1 MDVIQHVRDMQ
12 RWSEDRRR
20 GGQTVAFVPTMGFLH
35 EGHLSLVREA
45 KARGDVVV
53 VSIFVNPMQ
62 FNQSS
67 DFDTY
72 PRDAARDERLL
83 RDLEVDV
90 LFMPLPAEVYP
101 DGYQTAVEVEEV
113 TKPLC
118 GAFRPGHFRGVA
130 TVVAKL
136 FNMVK
141 PHCALFGE
149 KDFQQC
155 VVIKRMVRDLNF
167 DIDIVTMPTVR
178 EADGLAMSS
187 RNARL
192 NAAERTASLRI
203 FRALEAA
210 RACVAD
216 GRTDANAVLQTVH
229 AVLDGDG
236 RGAAHGTPDA
246 DIAVRAEYVCLC
258 DPETL
263 EEVRRVSAPTLLA
276 IAAWAGDVRLIDNCV
291 VG

>member
-20 GGQTVAFVPTMGFLH
+20 AGQTVAFVPTMGFLH

-45 KARGDVVV
+45 KTRGDVVV

-62 FNQSS
+62 FNQAS
-67 DFDTY
+67 DFDRY
-72 PRDAARDERLL
+72 PRDEARDERLL
-83 RDLEVDV
+83 RDLGVDV
-90 LFMPLPAEVYP
+90 LFMPPPAEVYP

-130 TVVAKL
+130 SVVAKL

-155 VVIKRMVRDLNF
+155 VVIRRMVRDLNF

-178 EADGLAMSS
+178 EPDGLAMSS

-192 NAAERTASLRI
+192 SVAERAASLRI
-203 FRALEAA
+203 SLALEAA
-210 RACVAD
+210 RTCVAD
-216 GRTDANAVLQTVH
+216 GRTDANAILRTVH
-229 AVLDGDG
+229 AALNRKGKEAEQDQRATDV
-236 RGAAHGTPDA
+236 
-246 DIAVRAEYVCLC
+246 AVRAEYVCLC

-276 IAAWAGDVRLIDNCV
+276 IAAWVGDVRLIDNCLL
-291 VG
+291 G

>member
-1 MDVIQHVRDMQ
+1 MDVVQHVRDMQ

-20 GGQTVAFVPTMGFLH
+20 AGQTVAFVPTMGFLH

-45 KARGDVVV
+45 KMRGDVVV

-62 FNQSS
+62 FNQAS
-67 DFDTY
+67 DFDRY
-72 PRDAARDERLL
+72 PRDEARDERLL
-83 RDLEVDV
+83 RDLGVDV
-90 LFMPLPAEVYP
+90 LFMPPPAEVYP
-101 DGYQTAVEVEEV
+101 DGYQTAVEVEDV

-141 PHCALFGE
+141 PHYALFGE

-155 VVIKRMVRDLNF
+155 VVIRRMVRDLNF

-178 EADGLAMSS
+178 EPDGLAMSS

-203 FRALEAA
+203 SRALEAA

-216 GRTDANAVLQTVH
+216 GRTDANAILRTVH
-229 AVLDGDG
+229 AVLDGKG
-236 RGAAHGTPDA
+236 KEAEPDKRA
-246 DIAVRAEYVCLC
+246 TDVEVRAEYVCLC

-276 IAAWAGDVRLIDNCV
+276 IAAWVGDVRLIDNYV
-291 VG
+291 LG

>member
-276 IAAWAGDVRLIDNCV
+276 IAAWVGDVRLIDNCV

>member
-1 MDVIQHVRDMQ
+1 MDIIQHVRDMQ

-20 GGQTVAFVPTMGFLH
+20 AGQTVAFVPTMGFLH

-45 KARGDVVV
+45 KTRGDVVV

-62 FNQSS
+62 FNQAS
-67 DFDTY
+67 DFDGY
-72 PRDAARDERLL
+72 PRDEVRDERLL
-83 RDLEVDV
+83 RDLGVDV
-90 LFMPLPAEVYP
+90 LFMPPPADVYP
-101 DGYQTAVEVEEV
+101 DGYQTAVEVEDV

-118 GAFRPGHFRGVA
+118 GAFRSGHFRGVA

-155 VVIKRMVRDLNF
+155 VVIRRMVRDLNF
-167 DIDIVTMPTVR
+167 DIDIVTMSTVR
-178 EADGLAMSS
+178 EPDGLAMSS

-192 NAAERTASLRI
+192 SDAERAASLRI
-203 FRALEAA
+203 SRALEAA

-216 GRTDANAVLQTVH
+216 GHTDANAILRIVH
-229 AVLDGDG
+229 ATLNGKGKEVEQDQRATDV
-236 RGAAHGTPDA
+236 
-246 DIAVRAEYVCLC
+246 AVRAEYVCLC

-276 IAAWAGDVRLIDNCV
+276 IAAWVGDVRLIDNCLL
-291 VG
+291 G

>member
-192 NAAERTASLRI
+192 NAAERTVSLRI

-216 GRTDANAVLQTVH
+216 GRTDANAVLRTVH

-276 IAAWAGDVRLIDNCV
+276 IAAWVGDVRLIDNCV
-291 VG
+291 LG

>member
-20 GGQTVAFVPTMGFLH
+20 GGQAVAFVPTMGFLH

-155 VVIKRMVRDLNF
+155 VVIERMVRDLNF

-216 GRTDANAVLQTVH
+216 GRTDANAVLRIVH

-276 IAAWAGDVRLIDNCV
+276 IAAWVGDVRLIDNCV

>member
-1 MDVIQHVRDMQ
+1 MDIIQHVRDMQ

-20 GGQTVAFVPTMGFLH
+20 AGQTVAFVPTMGFLH

-62 FNQSS
+62 FNQAS
-67 DFDTY
+67 DFDRY
-72 PRDAARDERLL
+72 PRDEARDERLL
-83 RDLEVDV
+83 RDLGVDA
-90 LFMPLPAEVYP
+90 LFMPPPAEVYP
-101 DGYQTAVEVEEV
+101 DGYQTAVEVEDV

-155 VVIKRMVRDLNF
+155 VVIRRMVRDLNF

-178 EADGLAMSS
+178 EPDGLAMSS

-192 NAAERTASLRI
+192 SAAERAASLRI
-203 FRALEAA
+203 AQALEAA
-210 RACVAD
+210 RVCVAD
-216 GRTDANAVLQTVH
+216 GRTDANAILRTVH
-229 AVLDGDG
+229 AVLNGKGKEAEQDKRTTDV
-236 RGAAHGTPDA
+236 
-246 DIAVRAEYVCLC
+246 AVRAEYVCLC

-276 IAAWAGDVRLIDNCV
+276 ITAWIGDVRLIDNCLL
-291 VG
+291 G

>member
-216 GRTDANAVLQTVH
+216 GRTDANAVLRTVH

-276 IAAWAGDVRLIDNCV
+276 IAAWVGDVRLIDNCV

>member
-12 RWSEDRRR
+12 RWSEDRCR

-45 KARGDVVV
+45 KTRGDVVV

-62 FNQSS
+62 FNQAS
-67 DFDTY
+67 DFDRY
-72 PRDAARDERLL
+72 PRDEARDERLL
-83 RDLEVDV
+83 RDLGVDV
-90 LFMPLPAEVYP
+90 LFMPPPAEVYP
-101 DGYQTAVEVEEV
+101 DGYQTAVEVEDV

-141 PHCALFGE
+141 PHYALFGE

-155 VVIKRMVRDLNF
+155 VVIRRMVRDLNF

-178 EADGLAMSS
+178 EPDGLAMSS

-192 NAAERTASLRI
+192 NAADRAASLRI
-203 FRALEAA
+203 AQALEAA

-216 GRTDANAVLQTVH
+216 GRTDANAILRTVH
-229 AVLDGDG
+229 AVLNGKGQEAEQDKRATDVE
-236 RGAAHGTPDA
+236 
-246 DIAVRAEYVCLC
+246 VRAEYVCLC

-276 IAAWAGDVRLIDNCV
+276 IAAWVGDVRLIDNCLL
-291 VG
+291 G